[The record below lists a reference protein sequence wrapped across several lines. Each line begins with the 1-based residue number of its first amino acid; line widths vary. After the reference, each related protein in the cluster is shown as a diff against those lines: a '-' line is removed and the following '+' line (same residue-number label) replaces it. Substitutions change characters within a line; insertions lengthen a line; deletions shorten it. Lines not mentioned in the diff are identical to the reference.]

1 MFDTIQNICSVI
13 DKGTFFYATT
23 KNWLVSSNFNL
34 RKGSPV
40 ELNKLHFLTF
50 IKEDPEF
57 CYLHCFR
64 KLLKIEVDITI
75 IQAIAQVKACI
86 QLLSFK
92 RTFK

>member
-64 KLLKIEVDITI
+64 KLLKIEVDIYSSYLSLF
-75 IQAIAQVKACI
+75 K
-86 QLLSFK
+86 LLHKSK
-92 RTFK
+92 RVYNF